1 MVAYKWN
8 IYVNDSELSEMHK
21 SQLVCI
27 IWEFNSSVKENEENE
42 LLTPREKETISV
54 IHWPTCVMKAKIRNE
69 IRNVYL
75 II

>member
-54 IHWPTCVMKAKIRNE
+54 IH
-69 IRNVYL
+69 
-75 II
+75 